1 MKDEQI
7 NFQNIN
13 NLTNEGF
20 MIYQVTPSKKQG
32 LLQWYLENTR
42 RVTDRSYEKL
52 IKITQMGTDERGSVM
67 STFANKMQIGL
78 INDRVRKM
86 TSYSSFSFQDF
97 IERPTAIFMVVNDE
111 KSTYICYAVI

>member
-1 MKDEQI
+1 MNRLISKI
-7 NFQNIN
+7 LI

-20 MIYQVTPSKKQG
+20 MIYQVTPSKKQC

-67 STFANKMQIGL
+67 SLLQI
-78 INDRVRKM
+78 RCK
-86 TSYSSFSFQDF
+86 
-97 IERPTAIFMVVNDE
+97 
-111 KSTYICYAVI
+111 